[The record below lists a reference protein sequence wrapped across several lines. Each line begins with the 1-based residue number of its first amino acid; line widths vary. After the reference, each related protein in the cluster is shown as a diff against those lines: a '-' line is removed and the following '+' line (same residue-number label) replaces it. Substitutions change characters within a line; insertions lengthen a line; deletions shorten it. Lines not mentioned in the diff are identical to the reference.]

1 MQAFSVTHEGGCGIW
16 ANVDA
21 LWSLCDLPWLNP
33 LFRPPNRVSP
43 AFQKLNCELLGLTV
57 DSYYAN
63 VVWVRNIKEKSGI
76 AIPFPIIEDLSMKVA
91 HAYGMIQPGASD
103 TSAVR
108 ATLVIDDKGHPA
120 GHVKVIRVD
129 DEVRPYPPASSGG
142 RPGPMPLF
150 SRSGTAVL
158 ETIRPPHLSLLLHSE
173 VMHTHHNP
181 SQPATAG
188 TAAPVSDPERWNQRY
203 REGGDGWELGQP
215 APPLEQFLRHHPLAP
230 SKAGRVLVP
239 GCGRGHE
246 AALLAELGYDV
257 VGLDFSTE
265 AIKEARRLHGADH
278 PRLRWVQA
286 DLFDSAA
293 LKAAGLEDDSL
304 DGVVEHTCF
313 CAIDPDRREAYR
325 ATVKGLLKPTGWLL
339 GLFLCH
345 GRPGGP
351 PFGSHPTALAESWRE
366 AGMVEQLWQPAEAT
380 LAKRS
385 DEWLGLWRKPQNP
398 RPLPLQ
404 SIRSW

>member
-43 AFQKLNCELLGLTV
+43 AFQKLNCELLGLSV

-63 VVWVRNIKEKSGI
+63 VAWVRNIKEKSGI

-108 ATLVIDDKGHPA
+108 ATTLVIDDKGHPA

-158 ETIRPPHLSLLLHSE
+158 ETIRPPHVSFSST
-173 VMHTHHNP
+173 VKSCTHTTTRP
-181 SQPATAG
+181 SQL
-188 TAAPVSDPERWNQRY
+188 RL
-203 REGGDGWELGQP
+203 ELP
-215 APPLEQFLRHHPLAP
+215 HR
-230 SKAGRVLVP
+230 
-239 GCGRGHE
+239 
-246 AALLAELGYDV
+246 
-257 VGLDFSTE
+257 
-265 AIKEARRLHGADH
+265 
-278 PRLRWVQA
+278 
-286 DLFDSAA
+286 
-293 LKAAGLEDDSL
+293 
-304 DGVVEHTCF
+304 
-313 CAIDPDRREAYR
+313 
-325 ATVKGLLKPTGWLL
+325 
-339 GLFLCH
+339 
-345 GRPGGP
+345 
-351 PFGSHPTALAESWRE
+351 
-366 AGMVEQLWQPAEAT
+366 
-380 LAKRS
+380 
-385 DEWLGLWRKPQNP
+385 
-398 RPLPLQ
+398 
-404 SIRSW
+404 